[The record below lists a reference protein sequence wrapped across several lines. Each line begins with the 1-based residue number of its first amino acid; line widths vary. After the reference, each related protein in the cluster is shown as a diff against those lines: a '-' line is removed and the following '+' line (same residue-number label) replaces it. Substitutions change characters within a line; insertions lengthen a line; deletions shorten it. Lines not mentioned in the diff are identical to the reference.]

1 MAKVSISRAWDESRG
16 VLGGDGKLL
25 ATVALALL
33 VLPGVISDMVTPAA
47 EKGAFPDPGSWLIVA
62 VLAFVIGLV
71 GQLAIITLT
80 LGSRATVGEAITH
93 GLRRAPFYI
102 AATLIWTLPLAL
114 LMYPLI
120 RNLGSTGPS
129 GGAALGLLVMVPIFL
144 FLFVRMILSPPVATA
159 ETGGPL
165 HILKRSWSLTRG
177 NWWRLFGFFIVWAI
191 AAAVVLVAAGA
202 LSGLLARMIFGEL
215 QPMTIG
221 SLVVSLLTQ
230 LAGAA
235 LTVILVV
242 MQARLYVQ
250 LASPA
255 KPQVAVPTSGT

>member
-16 VLGGDGKLL
+16 VLGRDGKLL

-47 EKGAFPDPGSWLIVA
+47 EKGAFPDLGPWLVVA
-62 VLAFVIGLV
+62 VVAFIISLV
-71 GQLAIITLT
+71 GQLAIITLA

-102 AATLIWTLPLAL
+102 AATLIWTLPIAL
-114 LMYPLI
+114 LMYPMI
-120 RNLGSTGPS
+120 RNMDAQSPS
-129 GGAALGLLVMVPIFL
+129 GGAALGLLALVPIFL
-144 FLFVRMILSPPVATA
+144 FMFVRMILSPPVTTA

-191 AAAVVLVAAGA
+191 AAAVVLLAAGA
-202 LSGLLARMIFGEL
+202 LGGLLARVIFGEL
-215 QPMTIG
+215 EPMTIG

-235 LTVILVV
+235 VTVILVV

-250 LASPA
+250 LASRAEPE
-255 KPQVAVPTSGT
+255 VTVPTSGT